1 MKKYKYFIPDSFYL
15 KINQKQNKRDNILIY
30 IMIIVN
36 LIFLPSNIKNFN
48 FIKSERPVFNKDESY
63 TYNNIKIQWN
73 SMVNMVNVFW
83 DEDFEE
89 VYISDGYGEFMLRD
103 LEDLN
108 SIKEKDKNLFDISEI
123 TSIENEKYKIGVN
136 INES

>member
-73 SMVNMVNVFW
+73 SMANMVNVFW
-83 DEDFEE
+83 NEDFEE
-89 VYISDGYGEFMLRD
+89 VYISDGYGEFTLRD